1 MKTVGTYLVEL
12 LAAYGV
18 DTVFGIPGVHT
29 VEMYRGLP
37 GSGIR
42 HVTPRHEQGAGFM
55 ADGYARATGR
65 PGVCFVISGPGL
77 TNIATAMAQAYGD
90 SVPMLVITSV
100 NPPGRM
106 GSGEGHLHELPD
118 QRQLA
123 RQFTAFSHTV
133 LRAEE
138 LPQVIARAFAVFAS
152 ARPRPVHIEL
162 PVDLLTLDAS
172 GLPSPQKRPPPSRPA
187 PEAQAITAA
196 AALCSQAVRPVI
208 LAGGG
213 AADAASPLLRL
224 AETLDAPVI
233 MTVNGRGVLPPG
245 HPLGVSC
252 SPAMAA
258 TTNLIEAADLVIA
271 AGTEFGPTDYDFYET
286 GGARITGKLIRIDI
300 DPEQA
305 MRGRPADIALIADC
319 ALALDAL
326 TARIPPRVANGG
338 AARARAAREAVREM
352 LNPVLRA
359 GVDLMEI
366 VREALPDVII
376 VGDSAQPVYAGCIDF
391 AANRPR
397 SWFCSATGYGTLGYA
412 LPAAAGALIGTGR
425 PTVCLAGDGGI
436 QFTLPEL
443 AAASEAGLPLVVLLW
458 NNNGY
463 GEIKAYMEA
472 RGIAPTGVDIYT
484 PDFLA
489 IARGFGCKAER
500 LRRPDELPALL
511 RSAVRRTCPT
521 VIEIDEEA
529 YVTATAEMVGPEGES
544 PGIPCNPM
552 RVKEY

>member
-65 PGVCFVISGPGL
+65 PGVCFIISGPGL

-90 SVPMLVITSV
+90 SVPMLVVTSV
-100 NPPGRM
+100 NAPGRM

-138 LPQVIARAFAVFAS
+138 LPQVVARAFAIFAS

-162 PVDLLTLDAS
+162 PIDLLTQDAS
-172 GLPSPQKRPPPSRPA
+172 ALPPAAKRPLPTRPA
-187 PEAQAITAA
+187 PERHAISEGAAMCAA
-196 AALCSQAVRPVI
+196 AKRPVI

-213 AADAASPLLRL
+213 AADAGAPLRAL
-224 AETLDAPVI
+224 AEALDAPVV
-233 MTVNGRGVLPPG
+233 MTVNGRGTLPAG
-245 HPLGVSC
+245 HPLGVQC
-252 SPAMAA
+252 SPAMEA
-258 TTNLIEAADLVIA
+258 TTALIEAADLVVA
-271 AGTEFGPTDYDFYET
+271 AGTEFGPTDFDFYET
-286 GGARITGKLIRIDI
+286 GGPRIAGRLIRIDI

-305 MRGRPADIALIADC
+305 MRGHPADLALICDTGLALEALAASVPPRPAGD
-319 ALALDAL
+319 
-326 TARIPPRVANGG
+326 G
-338 AARARAAREAVREM
+338 AARAKAAREGVRRA

-359 GVDLMEI
+359 GVHLMEV
-366 VREALPDVII
+366 VRDTLPGVVIA
-376 VGDSAQPVYAGCIDF
+376 GDSAQPIYAGCADF
-391 AANRPR
+391 AAAGPR

-412 LPAAAGALIGTGR
+412 LPAAAGALIGSGR
-425 PTVCLAGDGGI
+425 PAVCLAGDGGI

-443 AAASEAGLPLVVLLW
+443 GAAREAELPLIVLLW
-458 NNNGY
+458 NNRGY
-463 GEIKAYMEA
+463 GEIKTYMVS
-472 RGIAPTGVDIYT
+472 RGIEPIGVDIYT
-484 PDFLA
+484 PDFLT
-489 IARGFGCKAER
+489 IARGFGCEAEKLEDPR
-500 LRRPDELPALL
+500 DLPAKLKAAAL
-511 RSAVRRTCPT
+511 RDRPT
-521 VIEIDEEA
+521 VIEIDEAA
-529 YVTATAEMVGPEGES
+529 YVAGVAAES
-544 PGIPCNPM
+544 
-552 RVKEY
+552 

>member
-42 HVTPRHEQGAGFM
+42 HITPRHEQGAGFM
-55 ADGYARATGR
+55 ADGYARTTGK
-65 PGVCFVISGPGL
+65 PGVCFIISGPGL

-100 NPPGRM
+100 NAPGRM

-118 QRQLA
+118 QRQVG

-162 PVDLLTLDAS
+162 PIDLLTLDAAD
-172 GLPSPQKRPPPSRPA
+172 LPPAQKRPAPTRPA
-187 PEAQAITAA
+187 PDPHAIAEAA
-196 AALCSQAVRPVI
+196 AMCAAAKRPVI
-208 LAGGG
+208 IAGGG
-213 AADAASPLLRL
+213 AADAGAPLRAL
-224 AETLDAPVI
+224 AEALDAPVV
-233 MTVNGRGVLPPG
+233 MTVNGRGTLPAG
-245 HPLGVSC
+245 HPLGVPC
-252 SPAMAA
+252 SPAMGP
-258 TTNLIEAADLVIA
+258 TTALIEAADLVIA
-271 AGTEFGPTDYDFYET
+271 AGTEFGPTDFDFYET

-305 MRGRPADIALIADC
+305 MRGRPADLVLISDTKFALE
-319 ALALDAL
+319 ALATSVSPHAAGDGAERAK
-326 TARIPPRVANGG
+326 TAREGV
-338 AARARAAREAVREM
+338 RAE

-359 GVDLMEI
+359 GAHLMEV
-366 VREALPDVII
+366 VRDTLPDVVIA
-376 VGDSAQPVYAGCIDF
+376 GDSAQPVYAGCIDF
-391 AANRPR
+391 AANKPR

-412 LPAAAGALIGTGR
+412 LPAAAGALIGSGR

-443 AAASEAGLPLVVLLW
+443 GSAREAELPLIVLLW

-472 RGIAPTGVDIYT
+472 RGIEPIGVDIYT
-484 PDFLA
+484 PDFLT
-489 IARGFGCKAER
+489 IARGFGCEAEK
-500 LRRPDELPALL
+500 LEDPSDLPAKLKAATQ
-511 RSAVRRTCPT
+511 RNRPT
-521 VIEIDEEA
+521 VIEIDEAA
-529 YVTATAEMVGPEGES
+529 YTAFVAAQTG
-544 PGIPCNPM
+544 
-552 RVKEY
+552 

>member
-42 HVTPRHEQGAGFM
+42 HITPRHEQGAGFM

-65 PGVCFVISGPGL
+65 PGVCFIISGPGL

-100 NPPGRM
+100 NAPGRM

-138 LPQVIARAFAVFAS
+138 LPQVIARAFAVFSS

-162 PVDLLTLDAS
+162 PIDLLTLDAS
-172 GLPSPQKRPPPSRPA
+172 DLPAVKRPAPTRPA
-187 PEAQAITAA
+187 PEHHAIAEA
-196 AALCSQAVRPVI
+196 AALCAAAKRPVI
-208 LAGGG
+208 IAGGG
-213 AADAASPLLRL
+213 AADAGGPLRSL
-224 AETLDAPVI
+224 AEALDAPVV
-233 MTVNGRGVLPPG
+233 MTVNGRGVLPAG
-245 HPLGVSC
+245 HPLGVPC
-252 SPAMAA
+252 SPAMEA
-258 TTNLIEAADLVIA
+258 TSALIEAADLVIA
-271 AGTEFGPTDYDFYET
+271 AGTEFGPTDFDFYDT
-286 GGARITGKLIRIDI
+286 GGARINGKLIRIDI

-305 MRGRPADIALIADC
+305 MRGRPAN
-319 ALALDAL
+319 LALVSDTRLAL
-326 TARIPPRVANGG
+326 EALVASASPRPASDGAKRAK
-338 AARARAAREAVREM
+338 AARDGVRQA

-359 GVDLMEI
+359 GVHLMEV
-366 VREALPDVII
+366 VRDTLPDVVIA
-376 VGDSAQPVYAGCIDF
+376 GDSAQPVYAGCIDF

-412 LPAAAGALIGTGR
+412 LPAAAGALIGSGR
-425 PTVCLAGDGGI
+425 STVCLAGDGGI

-443 AAASEAGLPLVVLLW
+443 GAAREAGLPLIVLLW

-472 RGIAPTGVDIYT
+472 RGIEPIGVNIYT

-489 IARGFGCKAER
+489 IARGFGCEAENLDDPR
-500 LRRPDELPALL
+500 DLPAKLKAAAQ
-511 RSAVRRTCPT
+511 RNRPT
-521 VIEIDEEA
+521 VIEIDEAA
-529 YVTATAEMVGPEGES
+529 YVASLAAGNS
-544 PGIPCNPM
+544 
-552 RVKEY
+552 

>member
-65 PGVCFVISGPGL
+65 PGVCFIISGPGL

-90 SVPMLVITSV
+90 SVPMLVVTSV
-100 NPPGRM
+100 NAPGRM

-138 LPQVIARAFAVFAS
+138 LPQVVARAFAIFAS

-162 PVDLLTLDAS
+162 PIDLLTQDAS
-172 GLPSPQKRPPPSRPA
+172 ALPPAAKRPLPTRPA
-187 PEAQAITAA
+187 PERHAISEAA
-196 AALCSQAVRPVI
+196 AMCAAAKRPVI

-213 AADAASPLLRL
+213 AADAGAPLRAL
-224 AETLDAPVI
+224 AEALDAPVV
-233 MTVNGRGVLPPG
+233 MTVNGRGTLPAG
-245 HPLGVSC
+245 HPLGVQC
-252 SPAMAA
+252 SPAMEA
-258 TTNLIEAADLVIA
+258 TTALIEAADLVVA
-271 AGTEFGPTDYDFYET
+271 AGTEFGPTDFDFYET
-286 GGARITGKLIRIDI
+286 GGPRIAGRLIRIDI

-305 MRGRPADIALIADC
+305 MRGHPADLALICDTGLALEALAASVPPRPAGD
-319 ALALDAL
+319 
-326 TARIPPRVANGG
+326 G
-338 AARARAAREAVREM
+338 AARAKAAREGVRRA

-359 GVDLMEI
+359 GVHLMEV
-366 VREALPDVII
+366 VRDTLPGVVIA
-376 VGDSAQPVYAGCIDF
+376 GDSAQPIYAGCADF
-391 AANRPR
+391 AAAGPR

-412 LPAAAGALIGTGR
+412 LPAAAGALIGSGR
-425 PTVCLAGDGGI
+425 PAVCLAGDGGI

-443 AAASEAGLPLVVLLW
+443 GAAREAELPLIVLLW
-458 NNNGY
+458 NNRGY
-463 GEIKAYMEA
+463 GEIKTYMVS
-472 RGIAPTGVDIYT
+472 RGIEPIGVDIYT
-484 PDFLA
+484 PDFLT
-489 IARGFGCKAER
+489 IARGFGCEAEKLEDPR
-500 LRRPDELPALL
+500 DLPAKLKAAAL
-511 RSAVRRTCPT
+511 RDRPT
-521 VIEIDEEA
+521 VIEIDEAA
-529 YVTATAEMVGPEGES
+529 YVAGVAAES
-544 PGIPCNPM
+544 
-552 RVKEY
+552 

>member
-42 HVTPRHEQGAGFM
+42 HITPRHEQGAGFM
-55 ADGYARATGR
+55 ADGYARATGK
-65 PGVCFVISGPGL
+65 PGVCFIISGPGL

-106 GSGEGHLHELPD
+106 GSGDGYLHELPD
-118 QRQLA
+118 QRQLG

-138 LPQVIARAFAVFAS
+138 LPQVVARAFAVFAS

-162 PVDLLTLDAS
+162 PIDLLTQDAS
-172 GLPSPQKRPPPSRPA
+172 ALPPTKRRPA
-187 PEAQAITAA
+187 PMRPAPQQQAIAA
-196 AALCSQAVRPVI
+196 AAAMCAAARRPVI

-213 AADAASPLLRL
+213 AADASAPLHAL
-224 AETLDAPVI
+224 AEALDAPVL
-233 MTVNGRGVLPPG
+233 MTVNGRGVLPAG
-245 HPLGVSC
+245 HPLGVQCNPSLE
-252 SPAMAA
+252 PTAA
-258 TTNLIEAADLVIA
+258 LIKAADLVIA
-271 AGTEFGPTDYDFYET
+271 AGTEFGPTEFDFYDT
-286 GGARITGKLIRIDI
+286 GGVRITGKLIRIDI

-305 MRGRPADIALIADC
+305 MRGRPADLALISDT
-319 ALALDAL
+319 ALALAAL
-326 TARIPPRVANGG
+326 VAAVSPRPKGDGARQAKS
-338 AARARAAREAVREM
+338 ARAGIRQM

-359 GVDLMEI
+359 GVHLMEV
-366 VREALPDVII
+366 VRDTLPDV
-376 VGDSAQPVYAGCIDF
+376 VMTGDSTQPVYAGCCDF
-391 AANRPR
+391 AANKPR

-412 LPAAAGALIGTGR
+412 LPAAAGALIGSGR
-425 PTVCLAGDGGI
+425 PTVCLVGDGGI

-443 AAASEAGLPLVVLLW
+443 GSAREAELPLIVLLW

-463 GEIKAYMEA
+463 GEIKTYMEA
-472 RGIAPTGVDIYT
+472 RGIEPIGVDIYT

-489 IARGFGCKAER
+489 IARGFGCEAEKLEDPR
-500 LRRPDELPALL
+500 DLPAKLKAAAA
-511 RSAVRRTCPT
+511 RNRPT
-521 VIEIDEEA
+521 VIEISEAA
-529 YVTATAEMVGPEGES
+529 YVAAVSEAGG
-544 PGIPCNPM
+544 
-552 RVKEY
+552 

>member
-65 PGVCFVISGPGL
+65 PGVCFIISGPGL

-90 SVPMLVITSV
+90 SVPMLVVTSV
-100 NPPGRM
+100 NAPGRM

-162 PVDLLTLDAS
+162 PIDLLPLDAS
-172 GLPSPQKRPPPSRPA
+172 ALPPAEKRPAPTRPA
-187 PEAQAITAA
+187 PEPHALAEAA
-196 AALCSQAVRPVI
+196 AWCAAARRPVI
-208 LAGGG
+208 IAGGG
-213 AADAASPLLRL
+213 AADAGVPLRAF
-224 AETLDAPVI
+224 AEALDAPVV
-233 MTVNGRGVLPPG
+233 MTVNGRGILPAG
-245 HPLGVSC
+245 HPLGVPC
-252 SPAMAA
+252 SPSMEA
-258 TTNLIEAADLVIA
+258 TTALIEAADLVIA
-271 AGTEFGPTDYDFYET
+271 AGTEFGPTDYDFYDT
-286 GGARITGKLIRIDI
+286 GGARIAGRLVRIDI

-305 MRGRPADIALIADC
+305 MRGRPADLALISDARLALE
-319 ALALDAL
+319 ALAAAL
-326 TARIPPRVANGG
+326 PPRPAGDGAVRAKTARDG
-338 AARARAAREAVREM
+338 VRQA

-359 GVDLMEI
+359 GVHLMET
-366 VREALPDVII
+366 VREVLPDAVIA
-376 VGDSAQPVYAGCIDF
+376 GDSAQPVYAGCCDY

-412 LPAAAGALIGTGR
+412 LPAAAGALIGSGR
-425 PTVCLAGDGGI
+425 PAVCLAGDGGI

-443 AAASEAGLPLVVLLW
+443 GAAREAGLPLIVLLW

-463 GEIKAYMEA
+463 GEIKTYMEA
-472 RGIAPTGVDIYT
+472 RGIQPVGVDIYT

-489 IARGFGCKAER
+489 IAHGFGCEAER
-500 LRRPDELPALL
+500 LDDPRDLPTKLAAAAG
-511 RSAVRRTCPT
+511 RDRPT
-521 VIEIDEEA
+521 VIEIDETA
-529 YVTATAEMVGPEGES
+529 YVRFVADRA
-544 PGIPCNPM
+544 
-552 RVKEY
+552 

>member
-18 DTVFGIPGVHT
+18 DTIFGIPGVHT

-42 HVTPRHEQGAGFM
+42 HITPRHEQGAGFM
-55 ADGYARATGR
+55 ADGYARATGK
-65 PGVCFVISGPGL
+65 PGVCFIISGPGL

-100 NPPGRM
+100 NAPGRM

-118 QRQLA
+118 QRQLG
-123 RQFTAFSHTV
+123 RQFAAFSHTV

-138 LPQVIARAFAVFAS
+138 LSQVIARAFAIFAS

-162 PVDLLTLDAS
+162 PIDLLTQDAS
-172 GLPSPQKRPPPSRPA
+172 FLPPAKKRPA
-187 PEAQAITAA
+187 PLRPGPQPQAVAEAA
-196 AALCSQAVRPVI
+196 AMCAAAQRPVI

-213 AADAASPLLRL
+213 AADAGVPLRAL
-224 AETLDAPVI
+224 AEALDAPVI
-233 MTVNGRGVLPPG
+233 MTVNGRGVLPAG
-245 HPLGVSC
+245 HALGVPC
-252 SPAMAA
+252 SPAMEA
-258 TTNLIEAADLVIA
+258 TTALIEASDLVIA
-271 AGTEFGPTDYDFYET
+271 AGTEFGPTDFDFYDT

-305 MRGRPADIALIADC
+305 MRSRPADLALISDT
-319 ALALDAL
+319 ALALEAIAASVSPRPAGDGAQRAK
-326 TARIPPRVANGG
+326 TARERV
-338 AARARAAREAVREM
+338 RQE
-352 LNPVLRA
+352 LNAVLRA
-359 GVDLMEI
+359 GAHLMEV
-366 VREALPDVII
+366 VRDTLPDAII
-376 VGDSAQPVYAGCIDF
+376 AGDSAQPVYAGCIDF

-443 AAASEAGLPLVVLLW
+443 GAAREVGLPLIVLLW

-463 GEIKAYMEA
+463 GEIKGYMEA
-472 RGIAPTGVDIYT
+472 RGIEPIGVDIYT
-484 PDFLA
+484 PDFLT
-489 IARGFGCKAER
+489 IARGFGCEAER
-500 LRRPDELPALL
+500 LKDPRDLPDRL
-511 RSAVRRTCPT
+511 RAAAGRDRPT
-521 VIEIDEEA
+521 VIEIIERDYMA
-529 YVTATAEMVGPEGES
+529 ALD
-544 PGIPCNPM
+544 
-552 RVKEY
+552 